1 MSEYKFIEAVS
12 ADFLTGEVNSLAAKG
27 YEVVTMTQSEDE
39 TAVHYLVCMKRA
51 VPHD

>member
-1 MSEYKFIEAVS
+1 MSEYQFVAAVS
-12 ADFLTGEVNSLAAKG
+12 EDVLTEKVNSVAAQG

-39 TAVHYLVCMKRA
+39 NAVHYLVCMKRA